1 MAESLS
7 PERRTPAESFQQPPA
22 LVTATLTAPDPCIA
36 RSSSTSRRW
45 CDFSAAS
52 SLHLAPLLDRLLE
65 PIACL
70 ELSARLRLGL
80 QEALVNAV
88 CHGNG
93 LDPALSLRIR
103 RIECRHWWVFQ
114 VQDQGLAC
122 PEAAVAAGYPSIQ
135 PLQPAGGCFSFST
148 VSMMCAGVSAATA
161 CSWRCD
167 VSVHEWGS
175 QDP

>member
-7 PERRTPAESFQQPPA
+7 PERRTPAASCQRPPA

-114 VQDQGLAC
+114 VQDQGPGLPRTRRGSGLPLDPAASAGRGLFLIQHCFDDVRWSERGNRLQLAVRRQR
-122 PEAAVAAGYPSIQ
+122 P
-135 PLQPAGGCFSFST
+135 
-148 VSMMCAGVSAATA
+148 
-161 CSWRCD
+161 
-167 VSVHEWGS
+167 
-175 QDP
+175 